1 MDFILS
7 IRKPPFINS
16 YQQVYQLINHS
27 AVILSTQVDKVV
39 YNSRMIFTR
48 SRYRHTQAMRQK
60 ITLAVSKKQHKPI
73 QGIYNKCG
81 HDYRREIC

>member
-16 YQQVYQLINHS
+16 YQQVYQLINLL

-39 YNSRMIFTR
+39 YNSLFA
-48 SRYRHTQAMRQK
+48 YHCRHGR
-60 ITLAVSKKQHKPI
+60 AVSM
-73 QGIYNKCG
+73 
-81 HDYRREIC
+81 